1 MSNLP
6 ASSKLQLVQQSTG
19 GRVSAATAS
28 LPLEDLHKP
37 GHSNDGSIDPVLT
50 AEDVATRLNVTKNGV
65 WDHSSRKHP
74 FLPVFPEQHLLT
86 AKDVAQRL
94 GVSERWVR
102 DHATRRH
109 PRIPVIKLGP
119 ILRFRLEDIEEFIH
133 RQLQGA
139 PSQNAEN
146 GI

>member
-1 MSNLP
+1 MTL
-6 ASSKLQLVQQSTG
+6 
-19 GRVSAATAS
+19 AS
-28 LPLEDLHKP
+28 LQ
-37 GHSNDGSIDPVLT
+37 HSKSTVGVL
-50 AEDVATRLNVTKNGV
+50 
-65 WDHSSRKHP
+65 S
-74 FLPVFPEQHLLT
+74 EQLLT

-133 RQLQGA
+133 RQLQAA